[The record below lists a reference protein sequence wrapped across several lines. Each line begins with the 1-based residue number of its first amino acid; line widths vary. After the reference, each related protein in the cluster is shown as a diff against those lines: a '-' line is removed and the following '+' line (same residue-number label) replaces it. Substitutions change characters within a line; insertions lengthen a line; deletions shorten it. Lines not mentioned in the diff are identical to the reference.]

1 MRLLLVI
8 HDLPFLGFDTSSD
21 DNDCHVHRLLN
32 SSGDNIFGIKSSKRG
47 NINRLSFLECINR
60 PVCPGNCLV
69 SCPQCKLSPVQS
81 MGDNVLRV
89 NSWACSC

>member
-32 SSGDNIFGIKSSKRG
+32 SSGDNIWDKILEKGEYKQTFVFRVLKSSSMSWK
-47 NINRLSFLECINR
+47 LSSFL
-60 PVCPGNCLV
+60 
-69 SCPQCKLSPVQS
+69 SS
-81 MGDNVLRV
+81 MQIISGTKYGR
-89 NSWACSC
+89 